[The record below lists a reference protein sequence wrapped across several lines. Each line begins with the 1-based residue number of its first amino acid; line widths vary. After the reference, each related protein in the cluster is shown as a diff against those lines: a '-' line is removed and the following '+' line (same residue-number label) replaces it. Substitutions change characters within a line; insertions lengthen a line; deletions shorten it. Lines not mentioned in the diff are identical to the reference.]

1 MKNELFEVY
10 DAKVGDVL
18 VLDEPEEVI
27 YADLLGNM
35 KLGLVHPSPAGQNIL
50 TIVDTISA
58 SGFARLLVGA
68 NFCDQDQM
76 VIAIPKNINESTLK
90 TVIYKLMREKA
101 TFYKITVDMGYVIA
115 KKKQPK
121 ASNNRKI
128 AVGMLNRLKSEKS
141 KIETRAVD
149 DFMNLG
155 SFAQAVRR
163 EASKMMLR
171 VSIQITGNSVEVS
184 LAEKS
189 YEKKVTVFSK
199 EFNNWLD
206 SVRFNRWEPIP
217 EVLIKEN
224 DDSKQTNI
232 AYIKVLLSKSKY
244 DVSYRKGTIF
254 KKLATLVKLPDRLI
268 LRVKGEPVR
277 EFIGVTELTDE
288 QKKLVDVLLMPYGMN
303 HAAL

>member
-10 DAKVGDVL
+10 DAKIGDVL

-101 TFYKITVDMGYVIA
+101 TFYQITIDMGYVIA

-141 KIETRAVD
+141 KVETRDVD

-184 LAEKS
+184 LAEKE
-189 YEKKVTVFSK
+189 YVKKVTMFSK

-217 EVLIKEN
+217 EVLMEEGKVP
-224 DDSKQTNI
+224 
-232 AYIKVLLSKSKY
+232 YIKVLLSKSKY

>member
-18 VLDEPEEVI
+18 VLDEPEELI

-101 TFYKITVDMGYVIA
+101 TFYKTTIDMGYVIA

-141 KIETRAVD
+141 KVETRAVD

-184 LAEKS
+184 LAEKE
-189 YEKKVTVFSK
+189 YVKKVTMFSK
-199 EFNNWLD
+199 EFYSWLD

-217 EVLIKEN
+217 EVLMEEGKVP
-224 DDSKQTNI
+224 
-232 AYIKVLLSKSKY
+232 YIKVLLSKSKY

-254 KKLATLVKLPDRLI
+254 KKLATLVKLPDRLV
-268 LRVKGEPVR
+268 LKVKGEPVR

-303 HAAL
+303 HEAL

>member
-101 TFYKITVDMGYVIA
+101 TFYQITIDMGYVIA

-141 KIETRAVD
+141 KVETRAVD

-184 LAEKS
+184 LAEKE
-189 YEKKVTVFSK
+189 YVKKVTMFSK
-199 EFNNWLD
+199 EFNSWLD

-217 EVLIKEN
+217 EVLITEGKVP
-224 DDSKQTNI
+224 
-232 AYIKVLLSKSKY
+232 YIKVLLSKSKY

-254 KKLATLVKLPDRLI
+254 KKLATLVKLPDRLV

-288 QKKLVDVLLMPYGMN
+288 QKKMVDVLLMPYGMN
-303 HAAL
+303 HASL

>member
-35 KLGLVHPSPAGQNIL
+35 KLGVVHQSPAGQNIL

-101 TFYKITVDMGYVIA
+101 PFYKITIDMGYVIA

-163 EASKMMLR
+163 EASKLMLR

-184 LAEKS
+184 LAEKE
-189 YEKKVTVFSK
+189 YVKKVTMFSK
-199 EFNNWLD
+199 EFNGWLD

-217 EVLIKEN
+217 EVLMEEGKVP
-224 DDSKQTNI
+224 
-232 AYIKVLLSKSKY
+232 YIKVLLSKSKY
-244 DVSYRKGTIF
+244 DVSYRNGTIF
-254 KKLATLVKLPDRLI
+254 KKLATLVKLPDRLV
-268 LRVKGEPVR
+268 LKVKGEPVR

>member
-1 MKNELFEVY
+1 MKNELFEIY

-18 VLDEPEEVI
+18 VLDEPAELI
-27 YADLLGNM
+27 YADLLGNQ
-35 KLGLVHPSPAGQNIL
+35 KIGVVHPNPTGQNIL

-58 SGFARLLVGA
+58 SDFGRLLVGA

-76 VIAIPKNINESTLK
+76 VIAIPKNINELTLK
-90 TVIYKLMREKA
+90 TVIYKLMREN
-101 TFYKITVDMGYVIA
+101 TVFYKITVDMGYVIA

-128 AVGMLNRLKSEKS
+128 AASMLTRLTTGMSA
-141 KIETRAVD
+141 IETRTID
-149 DFMNLG
+149 DFLNLG
-155 SFAQAVRR
+155 SFTQAVRR
-163 EASKMMLR
+163 EASKRMLR
-171 VSIQITGNSVEVS
+171 VSIQIIGNSVEVS

-189 YEKKVTVFSK
+189 YEKKVTMFSK
-199 EFNNWLD
+199 EFNRWLD
-206 SVRFNRWEPIP
+206 GVPFNRWEPVP
-217 EVLIKEN
+217 LSLMEEANVP
-224 DDSKQTNI
+224 
-232 AYIKVLLSKSKY
+232 YIRVLLSKSKY

-254 KKLATLVKLPDRLI
+254 KKLATLVKLPDRLVLKI
-268 LRVKGEPVR
+268 KGEPVR

>member
-1 MKNELFEVY
+1 MKNELFEIY

-18 VLDEPEEVI
+18 VLDEPAEMI
-27 YADLLGNM
+27 YADLLGNQ
-35 KLGLVHPSPAGQNIL
+35 KIGVVHPNPTGQNIL

-58 SGFARLLVGA
+58 SDFGRLLVGA
-68 NFCDQDQM
+68 NFCDQEQI
-76 VIAIPKNINESTLK
+76 VIAIPKNINELTLK
-90 TVIYKLMREKA
+90 TVIYKLMREN
-101 TFYKITVDMGYVIA
+101 TVFYKITVDMGYVIA

-128 AVGMLNRLKSEKS
+128 AVSMLTRLKSGMS
-141 KIETRAVD
+141 AIETRTID
-149 DFMNLG
+149 DFSNLG
-155 SFAQAVRR
+155 SFTQAVRR
-163 EASKMMLR
+163 EASKRMLR
-171 VSIQITGNSVEVS
+171 VSIQIIGNSVEVS

-189 YEKKVTVFSK
+189 YEKKVTMFSK
-199 EFNNWLD
+199 EFNSWLD
-206 SVRFNRWEPIP
+206 SVPFNRWEPVP
-217 EVLIKEN
+217 LALMEEANVP
-224 DDSKQTNI
+224 
-232 AYIKVLLSKSKY
+232 YVRVLLSKSKY

>member
-1 MKNELFEVY
+1 MKNELFEIY

-18 VLDEPEEVI
+18 VLDEPAELI
-27 YADLLGNM
+27 YADLLGNQ
-35 KLGLVHPSPAGQNIL
+35 KIGVVHPNPTGQNIL

-58 SGFARLLVGA
+58 SDFGRLLVGA

-76 VIAIPKNINESTLK
+76 VIAIPKNINELTLK

-101 TFYKITVDMGYVIA
+101 VFYKITVDMGYVIA

-128 AVGMLNRLKSEKS
+128 AVSMLTRLKSGMS
-141 KIETRAVD
+141 AIETRTVD
-149 DFMNLG
+149 DFSNLG
-155 SFAQAVRR
+155 SFTQAVRR
-163 EASKMMLR
+163 EASKRMLR
-171 VSIQITGNSVEVS
+171 VSIQIIGNSVEVS

-189 YEKKVTVFSK
+189 YEKKVTMFSK
-199 EFNNWLD
+199 EFNRWLD
-206 SVRFNRWEPIP
+206 GVPFNRWEPVP
-217 EVLIKEN
+217 LSLMEEANVP
-224 DDSKQTNI
+224 
-232 AYIKVLLSKSKY
+232 YIRVLLSKSKY

-254 KKLATLVKLPDRLI
+254 KKLATLVKLPDLLI

>member
-35 KLGLVHPSPAGQNIL
+35 KLGVVHQSPAGKNIL

-76 VIAIPKNINESTLK
+76 VVVIPKNINESTLK

-101 TFYKITVDMGYVIA
+101 TFYKITIDMGYVIA

-141 KIETRAVD
+141 KVETRAVD

-155 SFAQAVRR
+155 SFTQAVRR

-184 LAEKS
+184 LAEKE
-189 YEKKVTVFSK
+189 YVKKVTMFSK
-199 EFNNWLD
+199 EFNSWLD

-217 EVLIKEN
+217 EVLMEEGKVP
-224 DDSKQTNI
+224 
-232 AYIKVLLSKSKY
+232 YIKVLLSKSKY

-254 KKLATLVKLPDRLI
+254 KKLATLVKLPDRLV

-277 EFIGVTELTDE
+277 EFIGVTELNDE

-303 HAAL
+303 HETL

>member
-1 MKNELFEVY
+1 MKNELFEIY

-18 VLDEPEEVI
+18 VLDEPAEVI
-27 YADLLGNM
+27 YADLLGNQ
-35 KLGLVHPSPAGQNIL
+35 KIGVVHPNPTGQNIL

-58 SGFARLLVGA
+58 SDFGRLLVGA

-76 VIAIPKNINESTLK
+76 VIAIPKNINELTLK
-90 TVIYKLMREKA
+90 TVIYKLMRENA
-101 TFYKITVDMGYVIA
+101 VFYKITVDMGYVIA

-128 AVGMLNRLKSEKS
+128 AASMLTRLATGMSA
-141 KIETRAVD
+141 IETRTID
-149 DFMNLG
+149 DFLNLG
-155 SFAQAVRR
+155 SFTQAVRR
-163 EASKMMLR
+163 EASKRMLR
-171 VSIQITGNSVEVS
+171 VSIQIIGNSVEVS

-189 YEKKVTVFSK
+189 YEKKVTMFSK
-199 EFNNWLD
+199 EFNRWLD
-206 SVRFNRWEPIP
+206 GVPFNRWEPVP
-217 EVLIKEN
+217 LSLMEEANVP
-224 DDSKQTNI
+224 
-232 AYIKVLLSKSKY
+232 YVRVLLSKSKY

>member
-1 MKNELFEVY
+1 MKNELFEIY

-18 VLDEPEEVI
+18 VLDEPVELI
-27 YADLLGNM
+27 YADLLGNQ
-35 KLGLVHPSPAGQNIL
+35 KIGVVHPNPTGQNIL

-101 TFYKITVDMGYVIA
+101 TFYQITIDMGYVIA

-141 KIETRAVD
+141 KVETRDVD

-184 LAEKS
+184 LAEKE
-189 YEKKVTVFSK
+189 YVKKVTMFSK

-217 EVLIKEN
+217 EVLMEEGKVP
-224 DDSKQTNI
+224 
-232 AYIKVLLSKSKY
+232 YIKVLLSKSKY

-254 KKLATLVKLPDRLI
+254 KKLATLVKLPDRLV

>member
-101 TFYKITVDMGYVIA
+101 TFYQITIDMGYVIA

-141 KIETRAVD
+141 KVETRDVD

-184 LAEKS
+184 LAEKE
-189 YEKKVTVFSK
+189 YVKKVTMFSK

-217 EVLIKEN
+217 EVLMEEGKVP
-224 DDSKQTNI
+224 
-232 AYIKVLLSKSKY
+232 YIKVLLSKSKY
-244 DVSYRKGTIF
+244 DISYRKGTIF

-277 EFIGVTELTDE
+277 EFIGVTELNDE
-288 QKKLVDVLLMPYGMN
+288 QKKMVDVLLMPYGMN

>member
-1 MKNELFEVY
+1 MKNELFEIY

-18 VLDEPEEVI
+18 VLDEPAELI
-27 YADLLGNM
+27 YADLLGNQ
-35 KLGLVHPSPAGQNIL
+35 KIGVVHPNPTGQNIL

-58 SGFARLLVGA
+58 SDFARLLVGA

-76 VIAIPKNINESTLK
+76 VIAIPKNINELTLK
-90 TVIYKLMREKA
+90 TVIYKLMREN
-101 TFYKITVDMGYVIA
+101 TVFYKITVDMGYVIA

-128 AVGMLNRLKSEKS
+128 AVSMLTRLKSGMS
-141 KIETRAVD
+141 AIETRTID
-149 DFMNLG
+149 DFLNLG
-155 SFAQAVRR
+155 SFTQAVRR
-163 EASKMMLR
+163 EASKRMLR
-171 VSIQITGNSVEVS
+171 VSIQIIGNSVEVS

-189 YEKKVTVFSK
+189 YEKKVTMFSK
-199 EFNNWLD
+199 EFNSWLD
-206 SVRFNRWEPIP
+206 SVRFNCWEHIP
-217 EVLIKEN
+217 LALMEEANVP
-224 DDSKQTNI
+224 
-232 AYIKVLLSKSKY
+232 YVRVLLSKSKY

-254 KKLATLVKLPDRLI
+254 KKLATLVKLPDRLV

>member
-18 VLDEPEEVI
+18 VLDEPAELI
-27 YADLLGNM
+27 YADLLGNQ
-35 KLGLVHPSPAGQNIL
+35 KIGVVHPNPTGQNIL

-58 SGFARLLVGA
+58 SDFARLLVGA

-76 VIAIPKNINESTLK
+76 VIAIPKNINELTLK
-90 TVIYKLMREKA
+90 TVIYKLMREN
-101 TFYKITVDMGYVIA
+101 TVFYKITVDMGYVIA

-128 AVGMLNRLKSEKS
+128 AVSMLTRLKSGMS
-141 KIETRAVD
+141 AIETRTID
-149 DFMNLG
+149 DFSNLG
-155 SFAQAVRR
+155 SFTQAVRR
-163 EASKMMLR
+163 EASKRMLR
-171 VSIQITGNSVEVS
+171 VSIQIIGNSVEVS

-189 YEKKVTVFSK
+189 YEKKVTMFSK
-199 EFNNWLD
+199 EFNSWLD
-206 SVRFNRWEPIP
+206 SVRFNCWEPIP
-217 EVLIKEN
+217 LALMEEANVP
-224 DDSKQTNI
+224 
-232 AYIKVLLSKSKY
+232 YVRVLLSKSKY

>member
-10 DAKVGDVL
+10 DAKVGDIL

-27 YADLLGNM
+27 YAELLGNLKM
-35 KLGLVHPSPAGQNIL
+35 GVVHPNPTGQNIL

-58 SGFARLLVGA
+58 SDFARLLVGA

-76 VIAIPKNINESTLK
+76 VVAIPKNINESTLK

-121 ASNNRKI
+121 ASSNRKI
-128 AVGMLNRLKSEKS
+128 AVGMLHRLKSEKS
-141 KIETRAVD
+141 RIETRVVD
-149 DFMNLG
+149 DFSNLG

-163 EASKMMLR
+163 EASKLMLR
-171 VSIQITGNSVEVS
+171 VSIQITGNSVDVR
-184 LAEKS
+184 LAEKE
-189 YEKKVTVFSK
+189 YVRKVSVFSK
-199 EFNNWLD
+199 EFNGWLD
-206 SVRFNRWEPIP
+206 SVSFNCWEPIP
-217 EVLIKEN
+217 KTLMKDGN
-224 DDSKQTNI
+224 TP
-232 AYIKVLLSKSKY
+232 YIKVLLSKSKY

-254 KKLATLVKLPDRLI
+254 KKLATLVKLPDRLV
-268 LRVKGEPVR
+268 LKVKGEPVR

-303 HAAL
+303 HEAL

>member
-1 MKNELFEVY
+1 MKNELFEIY

-18 VLDEPEEVI
+18 VLDEPAEVI
-27 YADLLGNM
+27 YADLLGNQ
-35 KLGLVHPSPAGQNIL
+35 KIGVVHPNPTGQNIL

-58 SGFARLLVGA
+58 SDFARLLVGA

-76 VIAIPKNINESTLK
+76 VIAIPKNINELTLK
-90 TVIYKLMREKA
+90 TVIYKLMREN
-101 TFYKITVDMGYVIA
+101 TVFYKITVDMGYVIA

-128 AVGMLNRLKSEKS
+128 AASMLTRLTTGMSA
-141 KIETRAVD
+141 IETRTID
-149 DFMNLG
+149 DFLNLG
-155 SFAQAVRR
+155 SFTQAVRR
-163 EASKMMLR
+163 EASKRMLR
-171 VSIQITGNSVEVS
+171 VSIQIIGNSVEVS

-189 YEKKVTVFSK
+189 YEKKFTMFSK
-199 EFNNWLD
+199 EFNRWLD
-206 SVRFNRWEPIP
+206 GVPFNRWEPVP
-217 EVLIKEN
+217 LSLMEEANVP
-224 DDSKQTNI
+224 
-232 AYIKVLLSKSKY
+232 YIRVLLSKSKY

-254 KKLATLVKLPDRLI
+254 KKLATLVKLPDRLV
-268 LRVKGEPVR
+268 LKVKGEPVR

>member
-1 MKNELFEVY
+1 MKNELFEIY

-18 VLDEPEEVI
+18 VLDEPAEVI
-27 YADLLGNM
+27 YADLLGNQ
-35 KLGLVHPSPAGQNIL
+35 KIGVVHPNPTGQNIL

-58 SGFARLLVGA
+58 SDFGRLLVGA

-76 VIAIPKNINESTLK
+76 VIAIPKNINELTLK
-90 TVIYKLMREKA
+90 TVIYKLMREN
-101 TFYKITVDMGYVIA
+101 TVFYKITVDMGYVIA

-128 AVGMLNRLKSEKS
+128 AASMLTRLTTGMSA
-141 KIETRAVD
+141 IETRTID
-149 DFMNLG
+149 DFLNLG
-155 SFAQAVRR
+155 SFTQAVRR
-163 EASKMMLR
+163 EASKRMLR
-171 VSIQITGNSVEVS
+171 VSIQIIGNSVEVS

-189 YEKKVTVFSK
+189 YEKKVTMFSK
-199 EFNNWLD
+199 EFNRWLD
-206 SVRFNRWEPIP
+206 GVPFNRWEPVP
-217 EVLIKEN
+217 LSLMEEANVP
-224 DDSKQTNI
+224 
-232 AYIKVLLSKSKY
+232 YIRVLLSKSKY

-303 HAAL
+303 HEVL

>member
-101 TFYKITVDMGYVIA
+101 TFYQITIDMGYVIA

-141 KIETRAVD
+141 KVETRDVD

-184 LAEKS
+184 LAEKE
-189 YEKKVTVFSK
+189 YVKKVTMFSK
-199 EFNNWLD
+199 EFNSWLD

-217 EVLIKEN
+217 EVLMEEGKVP
-224 DDSKQTNI
+224 
-232 AYIKVLLSKSKY
+232 YIKVLLSKSKY

>member
-101 TFYKITVDMGYVIA
+101 TFYQITIDMGYVIA

-141 KIETRAVD
+141 KVETRDVD

-184 LAEKS
+184 LAEKE
-189 YEKKVTVFSK
+189 YVKKVTMFSK
-199 EFNNWLD
+199 EFNSWLD
-206 SVRFNRWEPIP
+206 GVRFNRWEPIP
-217 EVLIKEN
+217 EVLMEEGKVP
-224 DDSKQTNI
+224 
-232 AYIKVLLSKSKY
+232 YIKVLLSKSKY

-303 HAAL
+303 YEAL

>member
-10 DAKVGDVL
+10 DAKVGDIL

-141 KIETRAVD
+141 KVETRTID
-149 DFMNLG
+149 DFLNLG
-155 SFAQAVRR
+155 SFTQAIRR

-199 EFNNWLD
+199 DFRSWLD
-206 SVRFNRWEPIP
+206 SVPFNRWEPIP
-217 EVLIKEN
+217 DVLMKEN
-224 DDSKQTNI
+224 DESRQTNI

-268 LRVKGEPVR
+268 LRIKGEPVR

-303 HAAL
+303 HEAL

>member
-101 TFYKITVDMGYVIA
+101 TFYKITIDMGYVIA

-141 KIETRAVD
+141 KVETRAVD
-149 DFMNLG
+149 DFSNLG

-163 EASKMMLR
+163 EASKLMLR
-171 VSIQITGNSVEVS
+171 VSIQITGNTVEVS

-199 EFNNWLD
+199 DFRSWLD
-206 SVRFNRWEPIP
+206 SVPFNRWEPIP
-217 EVLIKEN
+217 EVLMKEN

-254 KKLATLVKLPDRLI
+254 KKLATLVKLPDRLVLKI
-268 LRVKGEPVR
+268 KGEPVR

-303 HAAL
+303 HEAL

>member
-35 KLGLVHPSPAGQNIL
+35 KLGVVHPSPAGQNIL

-58 SGFARLLVGA
+58 SDFARLLVGA

-101 TFYKITVDMGYVIA
+101 TFYKITIDMGYVIA

-141 KIETRAVD
+141 KVETRAVD

-155 SFAQAVRR
+155 SFTQAIRR

-189 YEKKVTVFSK
+189 YEKKVTVFSND
-199 EFNNWLD
+199 FSSWLD
-206 SVRFNRWEPIP
+206 SVPFNRWEPIP
-217 EVLIKEN
+217 DVLMEEGKVP
-224 DDSKQTNI
+224 
-232 AYIKVLLSKSKY
+232 YIKVLLSKSKY

-254 KKLATLVKLPDRLI
+254 KKLATLVKLPDRLVLKI
-268 LRVKGEPVR
+268 KGEPVR

>member
-1 MKNELFEVY
+1 MKNELFEIY
-10 DAKVGDVL
+10 DAKAGDVL
-18 VLDEPEEVI
+18 VLDEPAEVI
-27 YADLLGNM
+27 YADLLGNQ
-35 KLGLVHPSPAGQNIL
+35 KIGVVHPNPTGQNIL

-58 SGFARLLVGA
+58 SDFARLLVGA

-76 VIAIPKNINESTLK
+76 VIAIPKNINELTLK
-90 TVIYKLMREKA
+90 TVIYKLMREN
-101 TFYKITVDMGYVIA
+101 TVFYKITVDMGYVIA

-128 AVGMLNRLKSEKS
+128 AASMLTRLTTGMSA
-141 KIETRAVD
+141 IETRTID
-149 DFMNLG
+149 DFLNLG
-155 SFAQAVRR
+155 SFTQAVRR
-163 EASKMMLR
+163 EASKRMLR
-171 VSIQITGNSVEVS
+171 VSIQIIGNSVEVS

-189 YEKKVTVFSK
+189 YEKKVTMFSK
-199 EFNNWLD
+199 EFNRWLD
-206 SVRFNRWEPIP
+206 GVPFNRWEPVP
-217 EVLIKEN
+217 LSLMEEANVP
-224 DDSKQTNI
+224 
-232 AYIKVLLSKSKY
+232 YIRVLLSKSKY

-303 HAAL
+303 HEAL

>member
-101 TFYKITVDMGYVIA
+101 TFYKITIDMGYVIA

-141 KIETRAVD
+141 KVETRDVD

-184 LAEKS
+184 LAEKE
-189 YEKKVTVFSK
+189 YVKKVTMFSK
-199 EFNNWLD
+199 EFNSWLD

-217 EVLIKEN
+217 EVLMEEGKVP
-224 DDSKQTNI
+224 
-232 AYIKVLLSKSKY
+232 YIKVLLSKSKY

>member
-35 KLGLVHPSPAGQNIL
+35 KLGVVHQSPAGQNIL

-58 SGFARLLVGA
+58 SDFARLLVGA

-76 VIAIPKNINESTLK
+76 VIAIPKNINELTLK
-90 TVIYKLMREKA
+90 TVIYKLMREN
-101 TFYKITVDMGYVIA
+101 TVFYKITVDMGYVIA

-128 AVGMLNRLKSEKS
+128 AVSMLTRLKSGMS
-141 KIETRAVD
+141 AIETRTID
-149 DFMNLG
+149 DFSNLG
-155 SFAQAVRR
+155 SFTQAVRR
-163 EASKMMLR
+163 EASKRMLR
-171 VSIQITGNSVEVS
+171 VSIQIIGNSVEVS
-184 LAEKS
+184 LAEKE
-189 YEKKVTVFSK
+189 YVKKVTMFSK
-199 EFNNWLD
+199 EFNSWLD
-206 SVRFNRWEPIP
+206 GVRFNCWEPIP
-217 EVLIKEN
+217 LALMEEANVP
-224 DDSKQTNI
+224 
-232 AYIKVLLSKSKY
+232 YVRVLLSKSKY

-254 KKLATLVKLPDRLI
+254 KKLATLVKLPDRLV

>member
-1 MKNELFEVY
+1 MKNELFEIY

-18 VLDEPEEVI
+18 VLDEPVELI
-27 YADLLGNM
+27 YADLLGNQ
-35 KLGLVHPSPAGQNIL
+35 KIGVVHPNPTGQNIL

-58 SGFARLLVGA
+58 SDFGRLLVGA

-76 VIAIPKNINESTLK
+76 VIAIPKNINELTLK
-90 TVIYKLMREKA
+90 TVIYKLMREN
-101 TFYKITVDMGYVIA
+101 TVFYKITVDMGYVIA

-128 AVGMLNRLKSEKS
+128 AVSMLTRLKSGMS
-141 KIETRAVD
+141 AIETRTID
-149 DFMNLG
+149 DFSNLG
-155 SFAQAVRR
+155 SFTQAVRR
-163 EASKMMLR
+163 EASKRMLR
-171 VSIQITGNSVEVS
+171 VSIQIIGNSVEVS

-189 YEKKVTVFSK
+189 YEKKVTMFSK
-199 EFNNWLD
+199 EFNSWLD
-206 SVRFNRWEPIP
+206 SVRFNCWEPIP
-217 EVLIKEN
+217 LALMEEANVP
-224 DDSKQTNI
+224 
-232 AYIKVLLSKSKY
+232 YVRVLLSKSKY

-254 KKLATLVKLPDRLI
+254 KKLATLVKLPDRLV

>member
-35 KLGLVHPSPAGQNIL
+35 KLGVVHQSPAGQNIL

-101 TFYKITVDMGYVIA
+101 TFYKITIDMGYVIA

-141 KIETRAVD
+141 KVETRDVD

-184 LAEKS
+184 LAEKE
-189 YEKKVTVFSK
+189 YVKKVTMFSK

-206 SVRFNRWEPIP
+206 GVRFNRWEPIP
-217 EVLIKEN
+217 EVLMEEGKVP
-224 DDSKQTNI
+224 
-232 AYIKVLLSKSKY
+232 YIKVLLSKSKY

-254 KKLATLVKLPDRLI
+254 KKLATLVKLPDRLV
-268 LRVKGEPVR
+268 LKVKGEPVR

>member
-1 MKNELFEVY
+1 MKNELFEIY
-10 DAKVGDVL
+10 DAKAGDVL
-18 VLDEPEEVI
+18 VLDEPAEVI
-27 YADLLGNM
+27 YADLLGNQ
-35 KLGLVHPSPAGQNIL
+35 KIGVVHPNPTGQNIL

-58 SGFARLLVGA
+58 SDFARLLVGA

-76 VIAIPKNINESTLK
+76 VIAIPKNINELTLK
-90 TVIYKLMREKA
+90 TVIYKLMREN
-101 TFYKITVDMGYVIA
+101 TVFYKITVDMGYVIA

-128 AVGMLNRLKSEKS
+128 AASMLTRLTTGMSA
-141 KIETRAVD
+141 IETRTID
-149 DFMNLG
+149 DFLNLG
-155 SFAQAVRR
+155 SFTQAVRR
-163 EASKMMLR
+163 EASKRMLR
-171 VSIQITGNSVEVS
+171 VSIQIIGNSVEVS

-189 YEKKVTVFSK
+189 YEKKVTMFSK
-199 EFNNWLD
+199 EFNRWLD
-206 SVRFNRWEPIP
+206 GVPFNRWEPVP
-217 EVLIKEN
+217 LSLMEEANVP
-224 DDSKQTNI
+224 
-232 AYIKVLLSKSKY
+232 YIRVLLSKSKY

>member
-1 MKNELFEVY
+1 MKNELFEIY

-18 VLDEPEEVI
+18 VLDEPAEVI
-27 YADLLGNM
+27 YADLLGNQ
-35 KLGLVHPSPAGQNIL
+35 KIGVVHPNPTGQNIL

-58 SGFARLLVGA
+58 SDFARLLVGA

-76 VIAIPKNINESTLK
+76 VIAIPKNINELTLK
-90 TVIYKLMREKA
+90 TVIYKLMREN
-101 TFYKITVDMGYVIA
+101 TVFYKITVDMGYVIA

-128 AVGMLNRLKSEKS
+128 AASMLTRLTTGMSA
-141 KIETRAVD
+141 IETRTID
-149 DFMNLG
+149 DFLNLG
-155 SFAQAVRR
+155 SFTQAVRR
-163 EASKMMLR
+163 EASKRMLR
-171 VSIQITGNSVEVS
+171 VSIQIIGNSVEVS

-189 YEKKVTVFSK
+189 YEKKVTMFSK

-206 SVRFNRWEPIP
+206 SVPFNRWEPVP
-217 EVLIKEN
+217 LSLMEEANVP
-224 DDSKQTNI
+224 
-232 AYIKVLLSKSKY
+232 YVRVLLSKRKH

-254 KKLATLVKLPDRLI
+254 KKLATLVKLPDRLV

>member
-27 YADLLGNM
+27 YADLLGNQ
-35 KLGLVHPSPAGQNIL
+35 KIGVVHPNPTGQNIL

-128 AVGMLNRLKSEKS
+128 AVSMLNRLKSEKS

-163 EASKMMLR
+163 EASKLMLR

-184 LAEKS
+184 LAEKE
-189 YEKKVTVFSK
+189 YVKKVTMFSK
-199 EFNNWLD
+199 EFNSWLD

-217 EVLIKEN
+217 EVLMEEGKVP
-224 DDSKQTNI
+224 
-232 AYIKVLLSKSKY
+232 YIKVLLSKSKY
-244 DVSYRKGTIF
+244 NVSYRKGTIF
-254 KKLATLVKLPDRLI
+254 KKLATLVKLPDRLV
-268 LRVKGEPVR
+268 LLVKGEPVR

>member
-1 MKNELFEVY
+1 MKNELFEIY
-10 DAKVGDVL
+10 DANVGDVL
-18 VLDEPEEVI
+18 VLDEPAEVI
-27 YADLLGNM
+27 YADLLGNQ
-35 KLGLVHPSPAGQNIL
+35 KIGVVHPNPTGQNIL

-58 SGFARLLVGA
+58 SDFARLLVGA

-76 VIAIPKNINESTLK
+76 VIAIPKNINELTLK
-90 TVIYKLMREKA
+90 TVIYKLMREN
-101 TFYKITVDMGYVIA
+101 TVFYKITVDMGYVIA

-128 AVGMLNRLKSEKS
+128 AASMLTRLTTGMSA
-141 KIETRAVD
+141 IETRTID
-149 DFMNLG
+149 DFLNLG
-155 SFAQAVRR
+155 SFTQAVRR
-163 EASKMMLR
+163 EASKRMLR
-171 VSIQITGNSVEVS
+171 VSIQIIGNSVEVS

-189 YEKKVTVFSK
+189 YEKKVTMFSK
-199 EFNNWLD
+199 EFNRWLD
-206 SVRFNRWEPIP
+206 GVPFNRWEPVP
-217 EVLIKEN
+217 LSLMEEANVP
-224 DDSKQTNI
+224 
-232 AYIKVLLSKSKY
+232 YIRVLLSKSKY

-303 HAAL
+303 HEAL